1 MATDRTAPRDDAV
14 TDLSPV
20 FKLIKEPK
28 FADLYAQL
36 RAGPAT
42 IPELLPDLS
51 IEKSTAYKYID
62 FLQQGGLV
70 TEIGTVD
77 GSTQYRAEEFQVTI
91 RIAETELTVTPEF
104 ARVIAR
110 REDNPEV
117 DRFIDQ
123 YGIVTLAEFIPLAQ
137 QYAAGEMTHRAIAEI
152 LDVSR
157 AAAFEMLREVL
168 DILEIVPDS
177 DHTEPGDYSEKEV
190 EQMIEN
196 ARSSN

>member
-1 MATDRTAPRDDAV
+1 MATDRTAPRDDVV

-28 FADLYAQL
+28 FAELYAQL
-36 RAGPAT
+36 RGDPAT

-137 QYAAGEMTHRAIAEI
+137 QYASGEMTHRAIVEI

-177 DHTEPGDYSEKEV
+177 DHTEPGDYSEEDV
-190 EQMIEN
+190 EQMVEN